1 MKLFKSK
8 DSFIFRFFKVFF
20 KNNLTSSA
28 AELAYYLV
36 FAFFPLL
43 MVVHASFSMVLQE
56 FDIKNT
62 FLYSILPDVVEELL
76 DAYIEHVSTHS
87 NTSFLLVGVLLTIF
101 TLSRFIKSLKNTI
114 RVLYRS
120 HNYKSPVT
128 EIGMSLVFSVLII
141 SAFYA
146 SVFLLILGGQLLK
159 FIETHFHII
168 SIIKLQTFSRIA
180 FTGIIIY
187 AVVWLL
193 YFWIPNVK
201 QKAVD
206 IFPGT
211 IFASV
216 CWVLLSGIFSFYMNN
231 FSSYSLIYGSIGAF
245 IMLLTWIYMSCLI
258 ILAGAVINA
267 LIYNKKN
274 DIHTRKDDNNV
285 NCE

>member
-1 MKLFKSK
+1 MKLLRNK
-8 DSFIFRFFKVFF
+8 DSFIIRFFKTFF

-28 AELAYYLV
+28 AELAYYLI

-62 FLYSILPDVVEELL
+62 FFYSILPDVVVELL
-76 DAYIEHVSTHS
+76 DVYIEHISSHS
-87 NTSFLLVGVLLTIF
+87 NTSFLLVGLFLTIF
-101 TLSRFIKSLKNTI
+101 TLSNFIKSLKNTI

-120 HNYKSPVT
+120 HNYKSHIT
-128 EIGMSLVFSVLII
+128 EIGMSVVFSILIVA
-141 SAFYA
+141 AFYV
-146 SVFLLILGGQLLK
+146 SVFLLILGGQVLK
-159 FIETHFHII
+159 FIETHFQII
-168 SIIKLQTFSRIA
+168 SILKLQTFSRIV

-187 AVVWLL
+187 AVVSLL

-201 QKAVD
+201 QKIKD

-211 IFASV
+211 VFTSL
-216 CWVLLSGIFSFYMNN
+216 CWVLLSGLFSFYMNN

-245 IMLLTWIYMSCLI
+245 IILLTWIYMSCLI

-274 DIHTRKDDNNV
+274 DVHTRKDDNDV
-285 NCE
+285 N

>member
-1 MKLFKSK
+1 MNSLRNK
-8 DSFIFRFFKVFF
+8 DSFIYRFVKTFF

-28 AELAYYLV
+28 AELAYYLI

-43 MVVHASFSMVLQE
+43 MMIHATFSMLLQE

-62 FLYSILPDVVEELL
+62 LFYSILPDVIEELL
-76 DAYIEHVSTHS
+76 DTYIEHISSHS
-87 NTSFLLVGVLLTIF
+87 NTSFLLVGLFLTIF
-101 TLSRFIKSLKNTI
+101 TLSNFIKSLKNTI

-128 EIGMSLVFSVLII
+128 EIGMSVLFSVLVVA
-141 SAFYA
+141 AFYV
-146 SVFLLILGGQLLK
+146 SVFLMILGGQLLN
-159 FIETHFHII
+159 FIETHFHMI
-168 SIIKLQTFSRIA
+168 SIIKLKSLSRTA

-201 QKAVD
+201 QKAID

-211 IFASV
+211 LFTSV
-216 CWVLLSGIFSFYMNN
+216 CWILLSAVFSFYMNN
-231 FSSYSLIYGSIGAF
+231 FSSYSVIYGSIGAF
-245 IMLLTWIYMSCLI
+245 IILLTWIYMSCLI

-274 DIHTRKDDNNV
+274 DIHTRKDDK
-285 NCE
+285 